1 MVTYL
6 IAPSPHLSGTILI
19 SLYDWRRGEMKM
31 ILQII
36 KSAAMML
43 GTQNWRKNGR
53 ISGSNYSRMNQ
64 VKSVE
69 DNL

>member
-1 MVTYL
+1 
-6 IAPSPHLSGTILI
+6 
-19 SLYDWRRGEMKM
+19 MKM

>member
-1 MVTYL
+1 
-6 IAPSPHLSGTILI
+6 
-19 SLYDWRRGEMKM
+19 MKM

-53 ISGSNYSRMNQ
+53 ISGSSYSRMNQ